1 MNSESGSIMSGKGDV
16 SRRRADDRTGAVSI
30 ADDRQAPPA
39 PAHEPSSRDQTTSQD
54 RDLRFRFTSNV
65 VAQLVTVVD
74 VLCFMV
80 SAPIAYFAFD
90 LVRSAEIVISVHALA
105 FLLMLSTFLLVR
117 SSRHATRRGLLEPNE
132 GLGDLASDAVLS
144 SLVASALIWQAGLI
158 DDYSR
163 GFTLLFLAAVIL
175 CLWVSRPALSWV
187 IGALARRGHI
197 QQRIAFYG
205 ADTQSVALAKQLVD
219 SLKMDHVRFVGVVD
233 DRAVAGTLDGLP
245 VLGGLEQLCEM
256 AKRGGIDQVLINGSH
271 LGRARINEIV
281 EELSSVCVD
290 ISLIPRDA
298 IELAPNYKVNLL
310 GSTPVLTLWQ
320 RPFRDINQVVKRLED
335 LVLGSIVLILVSPI
349 LALGA
354 LLVRLSSPGPIF
366 FVQPR
371 VGFNNEVIQV
381 LKFRTMFVHLSDVG
395 AVQTTTRHD
404 PRVTPIGWYLR
415 KLSIDELPQ
424 LLNVF
429 RGDMSLV
436 GPRPHAI
443 EMKVGDLYYQ
453 DAVRGYAGR
462 HRVKP
467 GITGLAQVKGLRGEV
482 RTVERAKR
490 RVELDKEYVE
500 RWSLWFDL
508 KIMFL
513 TVRAVLFD
521 RDAY

>member
-1 MNSESGSIMSGKGDV
+1 MRV
-16 SRRRADDRTGAVSI
+16 
-30 ADDRQAPPA
+30 
-39 PAHEPSSRDQTTSQD
+39 
-54 RDLRFRFTSNV
+54 RFTSNV
-65 VAQLVTVVD
+65 VGSLV
-74 VLCFMV
+74 VLADLICFALSV
-80 SAPIAYFAFD
+80 PIAFFAFG
-90 LVRSAEIVISVHALA
+90 LIRSSEVVVGVHLLA
-105 FLLMLSTFLLVR
+105 FFLMLSTFLLVR
-117 SSRHATRRGLLEPNE
+117 SSRQASRRGLLEPNE
-132 GLGDLASDAVLS
+132 GFGDLASDAVLS

-163 GFTLLFLAAVIL
+163 GFTILFLVALVI
-175 CLWVSRPALSWV
+175 CLWASRSILSR
-187 IGALARRGHI
+187 IIRALARRGHI

-219 SLKMDHVRFVGVVD
+219 TLHLDHVRFVGVVD
-233 DRAVAGTLDGLP
+233 DRATAHDIDGLP
-245 VLGGLEQLCEM
+245 VLGGLQQLCEM
-256 AKRGGIDQVLINGSH
+256 AKRGEIDQVLINGSH
-271 LGRARINEIV
+271 LGRDRINEIV

-290 ISLIPRDA
+290 ISLIPKDA
-298 IELAPNYKVNLL
+298 IELAPKYVCNLL
-310 GSTPVLTLWQ
+310 GTTPVLTLWQ
-320 RPFRDINQVVKRLED
+320 RPIRDINQVVKRVED
-335 LVLGSIVLILVSPI
+335 LVLGLIALVAVSPI

-354 LLVRLSSPGPIF
+354 LAVRLSSPGPIF

-381 LKFRTMFVHLSDVG
+381 IKFRTMYLHLSDVG
-395 AVQTTTRHD
+395 AVQTTTRDD
-404 PRVTPIGWYLR
+404 PRVTPVGSILR

-424 LLNVF
+424 LLNVL

-490 RVELDKEYVE
+490 RVELDKQYHET
-500 RWSLWFDL
+500 WSIWLDL
-508 KIMFL
+508 KILLL